1 MASSSASANTAPQ
14 APAFTLPNL
23 THFTSI
29 KLEGPNYLAWTT
41 QLAPI
46 LKTHD
51 LMGIVDGS
59 EPCPPQFLLG
69 DDGKEISNPAHSIWQ
84 KKDQYVLSW
93 INVHLSELVLSTIY
107 GLQTSQQVWTS
118 LATKFAS
125 STRSHVSHL
134 KRQLQSLR
142 QGSKSCS
149 EYLKNAQSLSNQ
161 LAAIGKPIDDEDL
174 ISYIISGLNPSFNAF
189 VTVFSMTS
197 KDKAPS
203 FPDFQDEL
211 LSHEML
217 LHQQQEIT
225 SENSNFALV
234 MQKQSKPFK
243 PGTPNYNRKFK
254 SNPFNRFSSRS
265 GPSKNFIQSGGSSA
279 PQQQAPSPQQGFSFS
294 NSNRVPCQICGKTS
308 HQALDCFHRM
318 DYSFQGRHPP
328 AQLSAMVVHL
338 NSEIEDQQWLADSGA
353 NAHITNELEHLSIQ
367 QPFKGNDSVTVGNGA
382 GLQIENTGSTILNS
396 ENYKFHLN
404 NVLHCPHAATK
415 LLSIQKFCQD
425 NSCYFILTTSHYFV
439 KDIRTHAILL
449 EGRSEHG
456 LFPLRFRSLPFMNNN
471 KSFPIYTAF
480 LGLKTTPDVWHSRL
494 GHSSFSIVDHVIKAY
509 NLPTSSNKI
518 NKIPFCDFCPLGKSK
533 QLPFS
538 SSTLVSTGPLE
549 LIHTDLW
556 TSPIPSM
563 SGCKYYIVFIDDFS
577 RYTWMY
583 PLHYKSEAYDN
594 FVKFKLLTEN

>member
-1 MASSSASANTAPQ
+1 
-14 APAFTLPNL
+14 
-23 THFTSI
+23 
-29 KLEGPNYLAWTT
+29 
-41 QLAPI
+41 
-46 LKTHD
+46 
-51 LMGIVDGS
+51 
-59 EPCPPQFLLG
+59 
-69 DDGKEISNPAHSIWQ
+69 
-84 KKDQYVLSW
+84 
-93 INVHLSELVLSTIY
+93 
-107 GLQTSQQVWTS
+107 
-118 LATKFAS
+118 
-125 STRSHVSHL
+125 
-134 KRQLQSLR
+134 
-142 QGSKSCS
+142 
-149 EYLKNAQSLSNQ
+149 
-161 LAAIGKPIDDEDL
+161 
-174 ISYIISGLNPSFNAF
+174 
-189 VTVFSMTS
+189 
-197 KDKAPS
+197 
-203 FPDFQDEL
+203 
-211 LSHEML
+211 
-217 LHQQQEIT
+217 
-225 SENSNFALV
+225 
-234 MQKQSKPFK
+234 
-243 PGTPNYNRKFK
+243 
-254 SNPFNRFSSRS
+254 
-265 GPSKNFIQSGGSSA
+265 
-279 PQQQAPSPQQGFSFS
+279 
-294 NSNRVPCQICGKTS
+294 
-308 HQALDCFHRM
+308 
-318 DYSFQGRHPP
+318 
-328 AQLSAMVVHL
+328 MVVHL

-439 KDIRTHAILL
+439 NDIRTHAILL